1 MSKIMIIPKDR
12 KMIEKVIDQSDAFL
26 IGVKDF
32 SINLPNYYLLDEIID
47 LVTYLNQN
55 NKEVFISLNKNIK
68 NEELAALEEIMI
80 KLNNLKIKGVFYY
93 DVAVINLWKKHSL
106 NYDLVW
112 AQEHFVTNY
121 YTCNY
126 YKELGINYGLL
137 STEITLEEI
146 IKIIKNSD
154 MKFIMP
160 VFGYLPMFASFRHL
174 VNNYLDYFD
183 IDKTSNNY
191 FMEKEGK
198 TYQVIDE
205 DNGTIVYS
213 NNIINGLAETVKLKE
228 AGLDYILL
236 NSFAINDD
244 KFLKVLKLFN
254 EVDSNN
260 NERLDNQIF
269 EMFDNADKGFLY
281 KETVYKVKKN
291 EKNNK

>member
-1 MSKIMIIPKDR
+1 MGSR
-12 KMIEKVIDQSDAFL
+12 
-26 IGVKDF
+26 
-32 SINLPNYYLLDEIID
+32 
-47 LVTYLNQN
+47 T
-55 NKEVFISLNKNIK
+55 
-68 NEELAALEEIMI
+68 
-80 KLNNLKIKGVFYY
+80 
-93 DVAVINLWKKHSL
+93 
-106 NYDLVW
+106 
-112 AQEHFVTNY
+112 FVTNY

-236 NSFAINDD
+236 NSFAIDDD
-244 KFLKVLKLFN
+244 KF
-254 EVDSNN
+254 
-260 NERLDNQIF
+260 
-269 EMFDNADKGFLY
+269 
-281 KETVYKVKKN
+281 
-291 EKNNK
+291 